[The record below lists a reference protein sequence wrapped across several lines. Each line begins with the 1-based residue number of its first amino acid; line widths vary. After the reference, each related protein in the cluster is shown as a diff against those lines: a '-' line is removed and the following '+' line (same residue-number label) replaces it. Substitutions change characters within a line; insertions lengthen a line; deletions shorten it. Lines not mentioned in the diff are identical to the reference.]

1 TPFWKV
7 DRFTSSTDRFF
18 LTTTKVR
25 NCLEL
30 LLFFSTNLL
39 SCAAA
44 PQSSANLE
52 KVENRVKIGASK
64 GIVRGK

>member
-1 TPFWKV
+1 
-7 DRFTSSTDRFF
+7 FTSSTDRFF

-39 SCAAA
+39 SYAAA

-52 KVENRVKIGASK
+52 KVEKLLIPKRSLEKISSK
-64 GIVRGK
+64 M